1 MDGGILT
8 LAGTLL
14 DFIPLQAGLPSF
26 VFFHEI
32 NSFIDDELIH
42 EYLPNLGTRV
52 IRVLGGIGVL
62 ILTLW
67 IMIQGYRIVTGTS
80 RESMMALVVGALRA
94 TFIVGIALG
103 LGASFGSIYG
113 TVTDGLSSTINETMT
128 GDADGEGAYENI
140 DRTLAILQ
148 AALVVVDSVDSTYD
162 EETREQKDR
171 TLALITAGLGLPAI
185 TAAAAIM
192 LNKFAIGLV
201 LALGPLFILCL
212 LFEQT
217 RPLFHK
223 WLLYGIGAIFSMA
236 VLTVTV
242 TLALDMVIAVGM
254 AFWVS
259 SMIPGVG
266 APGSEN
272 VTSMAMQQGGLGLI
286 LTTLIVSAPP
296 IAAMLFQGTLGQF
309 SPYNAFQ
316 PQPQPGSPGNP
327 GGTMGSYQYTPTP
340 VTNGAM
346 NTQSVSAG
354 AGSNNAARYG

>member
-8 LAGTLL
+8 LASALWDLL
-14 DFIPLQAGLPSF
+14 PLQAGVPNF

-42 EYLPNLGTRV
+42 EYLPNLGARV
-52 IRVLGGIGVL
+52 IRILGGIGVL
-62 ILTLW
+62 VLTLW
-67 IMIQGYRIVTGTS
+67 IMIQGYRIVTGQS
-80 RESMMALVVGALRA
+80 RESMMALVVNALRA

-103 LGASFGSIYG
+103 VGASFGPIYG
-113 TVTDGLSSTINETMT
+113 TVTDGLSRTINETMT
-128 GDADGEGAYENI
+128 GDEDAEGPYENI
-140 DRTLAILQ
+140 DRTLAIMQ
-148 AALVVVDSVDSTYD
+148 AAMAMVDSVDSTYD
-162 EETREQKDR
+162 EETRQQKER
-171 TLALITAGLGLPAI
+171 SLAMIAAGLGLPAI

-212 LFEQT
+212 LFDQT
-217 RPLFHK
+217 KSLFQK

-242 TLALDMVIAVGM
+242 TLAMDMIIAVGT

-259 SMIPGVG
+259 NAILGGGGES
-266 APGSEN
+266 

-286 LTTLIVSAPP
+286 LTTLIVSTPP
-296 IAAMLFQGTLGQF
+296 IAALLFQGTLGNF

-316 PQPQPGSPGNP
+316 SQAQPGSPGNP
-327 GGTMGSYQYTPTP
+327 GGTMSGYQYTPAP
-340 VTNGAM
+340 AGPAQGVTNSMGPY
-346 NTQSVSAG
+346 SGRSF
-354 AGSNNAARYG
+354 GS